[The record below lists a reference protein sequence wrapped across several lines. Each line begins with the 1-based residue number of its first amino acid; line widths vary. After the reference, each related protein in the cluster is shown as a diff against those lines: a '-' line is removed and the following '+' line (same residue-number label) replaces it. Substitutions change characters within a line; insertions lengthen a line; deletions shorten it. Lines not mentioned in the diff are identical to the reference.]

1 MSNLHGETHS
11 LHCDCV
17 DPNNVPDLR
26 NVSREEFETVAK
38 QVAEIHG
45 FLTGIATALKS
56 PMLAAMLPPNLRN
69 MLP

>member
-1 MSNLHGETHS
+1 MSKP
-11 LHCDCV
+11 
-17 DPNNVPDLR
+17 DPHPSWECQSCI
-26 NVSREEFETVAK
+26 SREEFETVAK

>member
-1 MSNLHGETHS
+1 MNESG
-11 LHCDCV
+11 
-17 DPNNVPDLR
+17 NNTPMQPSEKPVTRD
-26 NVSREEFETVAK
+26 EFETMAK

-45 FLTGIATALKS
+45 FLSGIATALQS